1 MNRNLNLLSLSETL
15 AQRCKSR
22 ATHYRDINSGLYP
35 PPVRVGK
42 RAVAWPSHEVDQII
56 AGQIAGLSDEQIR
69 VLVKRIVEARK
80 SAGMETADGD

>member
-1 MNRNLNLLSLSETL
+1 
-15 AQRCKSR
+15 
-22 ATHYRDINSGLYP
+22 
-35 PPVRVGK
+35 VRVGK

-80 SAGMETADGD
+80 RAGMETADGD